1 MNCCVTDMRNKEVI
15 SSKSG
20 CRLGFVGDVEID
32 TCSGKLVS
40 IIIYGRSRC
49 MGILGKEE
57 DIRVCWSDIEVIGN
71 DTVLVCIDD
80 TKCSACPPKGKKG
93 IFDNLFRYS

>member
-15 SSKSG
+15 NAKSG

-40 IIIYGRSRC
+40 IIIFGRNRC
-49 MGILGKEE
+49 MGILGKED
-57 DIRVCWSDIEVIGN
+57 DIRVCWEDIEVIGN
-71 DTVLVCIDD
+71 DTVLVCIDEARCN
-80 TKCSACPPKGKKG
+80 TCPPKCKKS
-93 IFDNLFRYS
+93 FLDNLFRYS

>member
-15 SSKSG
+15 NTKSG

-40 IIIYGRSRC
+40 IIIFGKYKC
-49 MGILGKEE
+49 MGVLGKEDDIKICWE
-57 DIRVCWSDIEVIGN
+57 DIQVIGN
-71 DTVLVCIDD
+71 DTILVCVDESS
-80 TKCSACPPKGKKG
+80 CHCNGAKGKKG
-93 IFDNLFRYS
+93 IFENLFRSL